1 MSYEEKTLY
10 KERKA
15 LQWNKEGLAT
25 TLADVS
31 AQLMLIDN
39 FEDLVQLLKSTQ
51 MDIEAVLDAVD
62 ALKSS
67 LKYFAHKKEEQQ

>member
-15 LQWNKEGLAT
+15 IQWCKEGLAT

-31 AQLMLIDN
+31 SQLMLIDN

-67 LKYFAHKKEEQQ
+67 LKYFAGKKEEQQ

>member
-15 LQWNKEGLAT
+15 IQWNKEGLAT
-25 TLADVS
+25 TLADV
-31 AQLMLIDN
+31 AEKLILIDN

-62 ALKSS
+62 ALKNS
-67 LKYFAHKKEEQQ
+67 LKYFANKKEEQK

>member
-31 AQLMLIDN
+31 SQLMLIDN

-67 LKYFAHKKEEQQ
+67 LKYFANKKEEQQ